1 MIIATKFFYPKIF
14 YGCYNIKNLNNN
26 EGIIF
31 DNSNQKFY
39 EISQITNISLTI
51 EIDYVTQ
58 KSIFILKG
66 NTFPGGNFCFENKCI
81 CVEVFE
87 LL

>member
-51 EIDYVTQ
+51 DIDYF
-58 KSIFILKG
+58 KNSFFILDG
-66 NTFPGGNFCFENKCI
+66 TTFQRGDICLGHKSN
-81 CVEVFE
+81 CVEVYE